1 MAFTEDQSK
10 VLQTLA
16 GQTQP
21 RSTQWIRGRTGL
33 PSVRV
38 SNALLTLRREGRVRR
53 VGGHWQAVGA
63 VAPPPAVSFPP
74 SRPSGGAGTGGD
86 QAGLQTDSGG
96 EIAWG
101 QAGRWQ
107 DFRNLCRYYA
117 ECVRLDEHP
126 HVSAW
131 QHQVGESWGEL
142 PGSIDW
148 RALSGQRGV
157 STAGSDALVAMVKQ
171 NRHAREMGAFA
182 VGLAVDLF
190 DSGRTRPGGE
200 PIRGVVPILFVRVW
214 ARVDQGRLELH
225 PVSGPE
231 LNQQWLEKK
240 FRDRDRR
247 QGLLDAL
254 DILPSPRTP
263 DADEDEAVLE
273 PLLVPSLDEC
283 LARLFDQTQ
292 GMWREPGDIAMLR
305 SDPPLQS
312 IQQSGIYNRAILAK
326 LPELKYAKRLQRELI
341 HIAEKATDEE
351 LEQTALR
358 VLFPSGARREPE
370 ARAGEQIAEPVLLN
384 GDQREAVEAAVA
396 ADLAVITGPP
406 GTGKSTVVQTAL
418 INQALRRRPSL
429 FASRNHQGLEAVEPK
444 LNALVEPDRLMM
456 RPVYP
461 WGSPERRFAWQRVMV
476 ELLSK
481 PARPGIIEQRE
492 SATERL
498 DGLLRAQRDDERA
511 IECILDL
518 RDKLSDANER
528 VRLARERLPGPI
540 ASVTLEEI
548 ERLPTQLCSRIAVV
562 LRRLERWPG
571 GVAWLPRL
579 LFGWWAR
586 RRLRRARPAAGGGGL
601 SGVFDSILGVPTA
614 RLAERLEVFERL
626 GEVGRA
632 ERLVKE
638 LEDQRRALG
647 QEEILRDRLH
657 ERHAQLVSQTKHLL
671 ELVAGSAGSGISP
684 ELRERL
690 AAIRAGLANHGEAL
704 EEDDPLQRQIA
715 SALREAMPELLQ
727 HYPLWAVSNLSVSK
741 AVPLSPAIMDLVVVD
756 EASQCDLASVVPLL
770 YRARRAMI
778 VGDPMQLP
786 HVTQL
791 SRDSD
796 LHARR
801 RLGVE
806 SFEFESWSFRANS
819 LFDLASSR
827 PGAVRVELRSH
838 YRCHPAIA
846 DYCNTGFYNKTLWV
860 RTSEETVR
868 ARFSSAN
875 GRHGCLWTDV
885 TGPIQRASSGCCS
898 PAQID
903 AVVAEL
909 RRLEEAGFGGSVGVV
924 TPFRVQANR
933 IRDRVHAEFA
943 QRTLTDWGFL
953 VDTADGFQGDERDLM
968 LFSLVG
974 GSDMPQGSRG
984 FLADNPNRFNVAV
997 SRARAILHVIGDA
1010 GWAGSSGIAYI
1021 EELLRRCR
1029 APVADRVVRTD
1040 LIGPVWEPRFA
1051 NALRE
1056 SGLPVQQQYP
1066 ACGYFLDVALLR
1078 QGLKLDV
1085 EIDGEQY
1092 HRDRV
1097 TGERRIDDVYRDTV
1111 LKGLGWDVLRF
1122 WVYELREDFDGCV
1135 QRVRDAYERSA

>member
-1 MAFTEDQSK
+1 MPQPLVPPSLTRPDTGTGPDGGGE
-10 VLQTLA
+10 LA
-16 GQTQP
+16 
-21 RSTQWIRGRTGL
+21 RGRM
-33 PSVRV
+33 
-38 SNALLTLRREGRVRR
+38 
-53 VGGHWQAVGA
+53 
-63 VAPPPAVSFPP
+63 
-74 SRPSGGAGTGGD
+74 
-86 QAGLQTDSGG
+86 
-96 EIAWG
+96 G
-101 QAGRWQ
+101 QWQ
-107 DFRNLCRYYA
+107 DFRKLCRYYA

-126 HVSAW
+126 HVSVW
-131 QHQVGESWGEL
+131 QHQAGETWGEL

-148 RALSGQRGV
+148 RALSGQRSI
-157 STAGSDALVAMVKQ
+157 STAGSDALVAMVRQ
-171 NRHAREMGAFA
+171 NRHTREMGAFA
-182 VGLAVDLF
+182 VGLAVDVF
-190 DSGRTRPGGE
+190 DSGKTTPGGE

-214 ARVDQGRLELH
+214 ATADQGRLQLH

-254 DILPSPRTP
+254 DILPAPRTP
-263 DADEDEAVLE
+263 DADDDEGVSLE

-283 LARLFDQTQ
+283 LTRLFDQT
-292 GMWREPGDIAMLR
+292 GSMWREPGDVSMLR
-305 SDPPLQS
+305 SEPPLQAAD
-312 IQQSGIYNRAILAK
+312 QGGIYNRAILAE

-341 HIAEKATDEE
+341 YIAENATDEE

-358 VLFPSGARREPE
+358 ILFPSGAQ
-370 ARAGEQIAEPVLLN
+370 RAPTVRSGNQIAEPVLLN
-384 GDQREAVEAAVA
+384 GDQREAVEAAVT

-444 LNALVEPDRLMM
+444 LNALVEPNRLMM

-461 WGSPERRFAWQRVMV
+461 WGSQERRFAWQRVMV

-481 PARPGIIEQRE
+481 PARPGIVEHRE
-492 SATERL
+492 SETGRL

-511 IECILDL
+511 IERILDL
-518 RDKLSDANER
+518 RDELSDASER
-528 VRLARERLPGPI
+528 IRVARERLPAPI
-540 ASVTLEEI
+540 ASLTLEQI
-548 ERLPTQLCSRIAVV
+548 ERLPTQLCSRITVV
-562 LRRLERWPG
+562 LRQLERWPHA
-571 GVAWLPRL
+571 VAWLPRL

-586 RRLRRARPAAGGGGL
+586 RRLRVARSAAEAAGMA
-601 SGVFDSILGVPTA
+601 GVFDSILRTQLA

-626 GEVGRA
+626 DEVGRA
-632 ERLVKE
+632 ERLAAE
-638 LEDQRRALG
+638 LEDQRRGLG

-657 ERHAQLVSQTKHLL
+657 ERHTQLVSQTKHLL
-671 ELVAGSAGSGISP
+671 DLVAASAGSGISP

-690 AAIRAGLANHGEAL
+690 AALRAGLANHGEAL
-704 EEDDPLQRQIA
+704 EDDDPLQRQIA
-715 SALREAMPELLQ
+715 NALRAAMPELLQ

-806 SFEFESWSFRANS
+806 SFEFEPWSFRANS

-827 PGAVRVELRSH
+827 AGAVRVELRSH

-860 RTSEETVR
+860 RTSEEAVR

-885 TGPIQRASSGCCS
+885 TGSIQRATSGCCS

-903 AVVAEL
+903 AVVTEL
-909 RRLEEAGFGGSVGVV
+909 RRLEEAGFAGSVGIV

-974 GSDMPQGSRG
+974 GPDMPAGSRG

-1010 GWAGSSGIAYI
+1010 GWAGSSGIPYI
-1021 EELLRRCR
+1021 EELLRRCT

-1051 NALRE
+1051 DALRE

-1066 ACGYFLDVALLR
+1066 AGGYFLDVALLR

-1085 EIDGEQY
+1085 EVDGEQY

-1135 QRVRDAYERSA
+1135 QRVRGAYERSA